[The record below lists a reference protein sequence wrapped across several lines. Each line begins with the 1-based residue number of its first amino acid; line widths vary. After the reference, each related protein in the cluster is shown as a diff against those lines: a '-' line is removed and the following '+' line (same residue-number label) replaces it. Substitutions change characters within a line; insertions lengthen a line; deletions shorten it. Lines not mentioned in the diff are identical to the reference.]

1 MVVIAWLGLW
11 SHVASGEGENAETKA
26 SAGHA
31 ARPVGD
37 SSNPYSGLDDEQLEA
52 LAGTFQDLDLDQ
64 RRWFLT
70 EVRKRMNSKGER
82 PRIPVSDRARFG
94 RVIRNAATT
103 AAETG
108 SLEQEN
114 NLRVLPAI
122 QVQQVQVEVF
132 GTGLSDGPPEEDEKP
147 VSMPAVQT
155 KDPPRRS
162 EE

>member
-11 SHVASGEGENAETKA
+11 SHVASGEDENAATEA
-26 SAGHA
+26 SAGPA

-37 SSNPYSGLDDEQLEA
+37 SSNPYSGLDDQQLEA

-108 SLEQEN
+108 RLEQEN
-114 NLRVLPAI
+114 KLRVLPVS

-132 GTGLSDGPPEEDEKP
+132 GTGLSAGPPEDDEKP
-147 VSMPAVQT
+147 MSMPAVQT